1 MTTLNDAN
9 QSDVSTADQ
18 TEQTTDVA
26 IALLEEVR
34 AREYHPKTSPPCD
47 AHASSVRAVVTPRC
61 VRVPQVSS
69 DPGKFA
75 GDDVITE
82 QTAQTFSAVLG
93 TTETMSDTT
102 VDAITEALQEA
113 RDLSAQPLGGR
124 SLAGT
129 DLGRISRRCSRCAR
143 RTASR
148 SAPTPR
154 ASNAR
159 RHSSA
164 ASSPTFP
171 TMRRRRRRRPSS
183 KSTCRASR
191 LASSPR
197 RHRSRRRRRRC
208 RQRRRRLIRRA
219 DPCLLN
225 SRASFSR

>member
-18 TEQTTDVA
+18 TEQTTDVS
-26 IALLEEVR
+26 IALFEEVR

-113 RDLSAQPLGGR
+113 RDLSAQSLGGR
-124 SLAGT
+124 SLGAISRGPISLGQISGASPAGARGALGGRH
-129 DLGRISRRCSRCAR
+129 LGRHRRREHRMRVVTHRRHPRRRSRRCAGTAVAAR
-143 RTASR
+143 RR
-148 SAPTPR
+148 GRR
-154 ASNAR
+154 AEPPAW
-159 RHSSA
+159 
-164 ASSPTFP
+164 
-171 TMRRRRRRRPSS
+171 
-183 KSTCRASR
+183 
-191 LASSPR
+191 
-197 RHRSRRRRRRC
+197 
-208 RQRRRRLIRRA
+208 RRLLAATARA
-219 DPCLLN
+219 AVAAAV
-225 SRASFSR
+225 ASVAAG